1 MKEHEKE
8 EGVGSRE
15 ATWLTDDP
23 FRRLQVRPVVSCKL
37 PVASC
42 QLPVA
47 SYPVGRLPRQ
57 SGNQSCGQVVDE
69 NAKLV
74 EPVPLLPGE
83 MELEL
88 EPVPTIAAVP

>member
-1 MKEHEKE
+1 M
-8 EGVGSRE
+8 E
-15 ATWLTDDP
+15 AG
-23 FRRLQVRPVVSCKL
+23 RPLGQQMIHSGGFKCGQL
-37 PVASC
+37 SVANC

-47 SYPVGRLPRQ
+47 SYTVGRLPRQ

-74 EPVPLLPGE
+74 EPVPGE

>member
-1 MKEHEKE
+1 M
-8 EGVGSRE
+8 
-15 ATWLTDDP
+15 
-23 FRRLQVRPVVSCKL
+23 RPVVSCKL
-37 PVASC
+37 PVAGC

-74 EPVPLLPGE
+74 EPVPLPGE

>member
-1 MKEHEKE
+1 M
-8 EGVGSRE
+8 
-15 ATWLTDDP
+15 
-23 FRRLQVRPVVSCKL
+23 RPVVSCKL

-74 EPVPLLPGE
+74 EPVPLPGE